1 MREGIAGQES
11 APIRGRC
18 WIICALSSVLA
29 TSQTSLSCR
38 RDKARQLF
46 SDGLQMALPEV
57 PGGDVAFA
65 SAEVECAMHAA
76 SGGVNKEYTKKS
88 RRLSFNIRDP
98 NNPDLRR
105 RVLAGDVTGK
115 QTALWKSTS

>member
-1 MREGIAGQES
+1 MA
-11 APIRGRC
+11 
-18 WIICALSSVLA
+18 W
-29 TSQTSLSCR
+29 R

-76 SGGVNKEYTKKS
+76 SGGVNKDYRMKS
-88 RRLSFNIRDP
+88 RKLTFNIKDP
-98 NNPDLRR
+98 RNPDLRR
-105 RVLAGDVTGK
+105 RVLAGDVTGAFF
-115 QTALWKSTS
+115 QSCPSRYASPMPNACCFLSESLLR